1 MMKAFVMTD
10 DPLRDFEEHDRMKE
24 EWLAGRPVCASCG
37 EPIQEEMAYL
47 IAGEYYCE
55 SCVRA
60 ARTYLP
66 EE

>member
-1 MMKAFVMTD
+1 MLNAYVMTD
-10 DPLRDFEEHDRMKE
+10 DPLHDFFEDDRRKE

-37 EPIQEEMAYL
+37 EPIQEEEAYL